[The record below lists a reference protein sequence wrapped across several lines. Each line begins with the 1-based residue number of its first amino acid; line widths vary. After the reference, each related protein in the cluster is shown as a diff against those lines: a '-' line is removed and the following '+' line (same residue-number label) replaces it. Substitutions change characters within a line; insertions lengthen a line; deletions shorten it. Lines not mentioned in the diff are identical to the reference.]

1 MIANYH
7 THTPRCH
14 HAVGTEEEY
23 VLNAIDGGLQILG
36 FADHTPYPFPA
47 GFVSSFRMGVHELE
61 DYACAVRSMRAKYG
75 QQIQIH
81 LGVEAEYYPKYFPE
95 LMDLLRDHGVEYMI
109 LGQHMIGN
117 EIDEPYCGIP
127 SGDFWKLERY
137 CNQSIDALHTGL
149 FTYFAHPDLFHYVG
163 DRELYQQQVRRICRA
178 ANECHVP
185 LELNLLGLQGNR
197 HYPNPLFWEVAAEE
211 NCRVILGMDA
221 HRPEALQ
228 DRALAQQGLDFLAQY
243 GLTPMDTVPLRS
255 IR

>member
-14 HAVGTEEEY
+14 HAAGTEEEY
-23 VLNAIDGGLQILG
+23 VLNAISGGLQILG
-36 FADHTPYPFPA
+36 FSDHTPYPFPD
-47 GFVSSFRMGVHELE
+47 GYISTFRMGVDQLE
-61 DYACAVRSMRAKYG
+61 DYACAVRKMRAKYG
-75 QQIQIH
+75 KEIQIH

-95 LMDLLRDHGVEYMI
+95 LLDLLRDHGIEYMI

-127 SGDFWKLERY
+127 CGDSWKLERY
-137 CNQSIDALHTGL
+137 CNQSIDALYTGL

-163 DRELYQQQVRRICRA
+163 DRELYQDQMRRICRA
-178 ANECHVP
+178 ARECRVP

-197 HYPNPLFWEVAAEE
+197 HYPNPWLWEIVAEE
-211 NCRVILGMDA
+211 NCQVVFGFDA

-228 DRALAQQGLDFLAQY
+228 DQALAQQGLDFLAPY
-243 GLTPMDTVPLRS
+243 GLKPLDSVPLRS